1 MLRLSRFIRRAA
13 ALRPVVSRLSLSLLL
28 ALLLVPQLL
37 QAWGREG
44 HRALA
49 LIAEKHLSR
58 KAAAQVKDLLGDKS
72 IADVASW
79 ADEVRNQPEY
89 KGTGPWHFVN
99 LPLGMGYADF
109 QQALKAKDEPNAYQ
123 ALELNLKLLR
133 DKKQPREKRIDA
145 LKFVV
150 HLVGDIHEPM
160 HVSRAEDK
168 GGNDIQLQF
177 QGEGS
182 NLHRMWDSGL
192 IHAHGLSDDRLAA
205 ENDHPDH
212 VSRLGWENSAVEQW
226 LFESYLLS
234 TQQYAEVPNGST
246 LDAEYYKKHIGEVQL
261 RLQQGGIRLAQVL
274 NETLK

>member
-1 MLRLSRFIRRAA
+1 MFRILPAFRRRAA
-13 ALRPVVSRLSLSLLL
+13 HGSLANSLTAILL
-28 ALLLVPQLL
+28 AALLLTPQLL

-89 KGTGPWHFVN
+89 KGTGSWHFVN

-109 QQALKAKDEPNAYQ
+109 ERALKAKTEVNAYQ
-123 ALELNLKLLR
+123 ALQANIKLLG

-192 IHAHGLSDDRLAA
+192 IHAHGMSDDKLAA

-212 VSRLGWENSAVEQW
+212 ASRLGWENSSVEQW

-234 TQQYAEVPNGST
+234 TQQYAEVPSGSK
-246 LDAEYYKKHIGEVQL
+246 LDEQYYKKHIGEVQL

>member
-1 MLRLSRFIRRAA
+1 MLLF
-13 ALRPVVSRLSLSLLL
+13 SRLFSRRSAFRPAPFRVFAGML
-28 ALLLVPQLL
+28 ALLLAPHLL

-44 HRALA
+44 HRTIA
-49 LIAEKHLSR
+49 LIAEKHLTR
-58 KAAAQVKDLLGDKS
+58 KTADQIKELLGDKAIS
-72 IADVASW
+72 DVASW

-109 QQALKAKDEPNAYQ
+109 AQQLKDKSEPNAYQ
-123 ALELNLKLLR
+123 ALRDNLKLLA
-133 DKKQPREKRIDA
+133 DKKQTKEKRAEA

-177 QGEGS
+177 QGQGT

-192 IHAHGLSDDRLAA
+192 IHAQGLTDQQMA
-205 ENDHPDH
+205 EAYDHPEKL
-212 VSRLGWENSAVEQW
+212 VAQQWRYAGSEQW

-234 TQQYAEVPNGST
+234 TKQYAAAPNGST
-246 LDAEYYKKHIGEVQL
+246 LDEQYYTANIADVRL
-261 RLQQGGIRLAQVL
+261 RLQQGGIRLAEAL
-274 NETLK
+274 NKALD